1 MAKPKSEK
9 LLKNIMISVPKEF
22 VQCLDQKLI
31 NRSAMITILFEK
43 YLKKEIE
50 LLYSPEATKE
60 DVEFAHCKKIVEP
73 EEK

>member
-22 VQCLDQKLI
+22 VQCLDQRLI
-31 NRSAMITILFEK
+31 NRSAMVTMLFEK
-43 YLKKEIE
+43 YLQKEIE
-50 LLYSPEATKE
+50 LLYSPNAKKE
-60 DVEFAHCKKIVEP
+60 DVELAHCEKLIEP